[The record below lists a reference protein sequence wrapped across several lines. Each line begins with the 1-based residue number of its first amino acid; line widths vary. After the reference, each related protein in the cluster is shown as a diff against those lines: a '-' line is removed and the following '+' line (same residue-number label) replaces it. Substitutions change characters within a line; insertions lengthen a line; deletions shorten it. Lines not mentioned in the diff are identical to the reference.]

1 SGNFE
6 QYTLYEGIR
15 YHHIISPFTYYPV
28 NEYYALT
35 ITGNDAGLL
44 DALSTA
50 LYVMDIETLTTFME
64 NHQETLGIQL
74 IAYVQDG
81 SILRF
86 TEDLYFEDKRS

>member
-1 SGNFE
+1 M
-6 QYTLYEGIR
+6 
-15 YHHIISPFTYYPV
+15 
-28 NEYYALT
+28 NEIPIL
-35 ITGNDAGLL
+35 
-44 DALSTA
+44 
-50 LYVMDIETLTTFME
+50 TLTTFME